1 MNILKVIEE
10 SRDTLINGHINSI
23 PMPFNGT
30 RKSFSGIFPGALV
43 CVTAETSVGKTS
55 LAKYLYLFS
64 VADYMLDDPSFKN
77 FKYKCLWFGL
87 EESEEEF
94 DISIIQYAIS
104 KYYNKHCTQ
113 DELLSRIEP
122 VSDDIVAMI
131 KSEPVQNYFNTIKS
145 FTKFDDQTG
154 HATGIYKT
162 CQEFSK
168 EIGEHHYKEKNI
180 SNGKVISVYS
190 HYTQNDPNLIVAV
203 VIDNVN
209 ILELEKNELGMS
221 LDLSGCIDRLVNT
234 YMRKQVTKHWKWH
247 VCCIQQQQMAAGD
260 LNHYKAGK
268 LEPEPQKL
276 GDNIKVARSYQVI
289 LGLFS
294 PYKHKMST
302 HYNYQILNSTRGQ
315 GEKVEGFEEC
325 FRTIHI
331 CKNRFGRTGVTEP
344 LFFNPKAFNFFSM
357 PKAEDTHN
365 LNQLLTYKKTILKDE

>member
-1 MNILKVIEE
+1 MDILKVIEE
-10 SRDTLINGHINSI
+10 SRDSLIQGHINSI

-30 RKSFSGIFPGALV
+30 RKAFSGIFPGALV

-64 VADYMLDDPSFKN
+64 VADYILDDPAFKS
-77 FKYKCLWFGL
+77 FKYKCIWFGL

-94 DISIIQYAIS
+94 DISILQYAIS
-104 KYYNKHCTQ
+104 KYFNKHCTQ

-122 VSDDIVAMI
+122 ISEEVIAMI
-131 KSEPVQNYFNTIKS
+131 KSDPVQRYFDTVKS

-162 CQEFSK
+162 CQEYSK
-168 EIGEHHYKEKNI
+168 EIGEHHYKEKQL
-180 SNGKVISVYS
+180 SGGKVINIYS
-190 HYTQNDPNLIVAV
+190 HYTQNDPNEIVAV

-247 VCCIQQQQMAAGD
+247 VCCVQQQQMAAGD

-294 PYKHKMST
+294 PYKHKMT
-302 HYNYQILNSTRGQ
+302 NYYKYPILASDR
-315 GEKVEGFEEC
+315 VDGFEEC

-331 CKNRFGRTGVTEP
+331 CKNRFGRTGVAEP
-344 LFFNPKAFNFFSM
+344 LFFNPKGFSFFSM
-357 PKAEDTHN
+357 PKNDDTQN
-365 LNQLLTYKKTILKDE
+365 LNQLLTYKQQILKDE

>member
-1 MNILKVIEE
+1 MDILKVIEE
-10 SRDTLINGHINSI
+10 SRDSLIQGHINSI

-30 RKSFSGIFPGALV
+30 RKAFSGIFPGALV

-64 VADYMLDDPSFKN
+64 VADYILDDPAFTS
-77 FKYKCLWFGL
+77 FKYKCIWFGL

-94 DISIIQYAIS
+94 DISILQYAIS
-104 KYYNKHCTQ
+104 KYFNKHCTQ

-122 VSDDIVAMI
+122 ISEEVIAMI
-131 KSEPVQNYFNTIKS
+131 KSDHVQNYFDTVKS

-162 CQEFSK
+162 CQEYSK
-168 EIGEHHYKEKNI
+168 EIGVHHYKEKQI
-180 SNGKVISVYS
+180 GAGKVINVYS
-190 HYTQNDPNLIVAV
+190 HYTQNDPNTIVAV

-247 VCCIQQQQMAAGD
+247 VCCVQQQQMAAGD

-294 PYKHKMST
+294 PYKHKMT
-302 HYNYQILNSTRGQ
+302 NYYKYPISVSER
-315 GEKVEGFEEC
+315 VDGFEEC

-331 CKNRFGRTGVTEP
+331 CKNRFGRTGVAEP
-344 LFFNPKAFNFFSM
+344 LFFNPKGFSFFSM
-357 PKAEDTHN
+357 PKNDDTQN

>member
-1 MNILKVIEE
+1 MQILNVIEE
-10 SRDTLINGHINSI
+10 NRDALIRGHINSI
-23 PMPFNGT
+23 PMPFNGI
-30 RKSFSGIFPGALV
+30 RKAFSGIFPGALV

-64 VADYMLDDPSFKN
+64 VADYILEDPSFRQ

-94 DISIIQYAIS
+94 DISILQYAIT

-113 DELLSRIEP
+113 DELLSRINP
-122 VSDDIVAMI
+122 ISDEIISMI
-131 KSEPVQNYFNTIKS
+131 KSEVVQTFFNTVKG

-154 HATGIYKT
+154 HATGIYKS
-162 CQEFSK
+162 CQDYSK
-168 EIGEHHYKEKNI
+168 EIGEHHYKEKTLP
-180 SNGKVISVYS
+180 SGKVINLYS
-190 HYTQNDPNLIVAV
+190 HYIQEDPNQIVTV

-221 LDLSGCIDRLVNT
+221 LDLSGCIDKLVNS

-247 VCCIQQQQMAAGD
+247 VCCVQQQQMAAGD

-289 LGLFS
+289 IGLFS
-294 PYKHKMST
+294 PYKHKLT
-302 HYNYQILNSTRGQ
+302 NYYKYQILNSDRT
-315 GEKVEGFEEC
+315 EGFEEC
-325 FRTIHI
+325 FRTVHI
-331 CKNRFGRTGVTEP
+331 CKNRFGRTGIAEP
-344 LFFNPKAFNFFSM
+344 VFFNPKGFSFFSM
-357 PKAEDTHN
+357 PRNDDTEN
-365 LNQLLTYKKTILKDE
+365 LNHLLTHKKTILTDE

>member
-1 MNILKVIEE
+1 MEIVKVIEE
-10 SRDTLINGHINSI
+10 SRESLIRGHINCI
-23 PMPFNGT
+23 PMPFKGT
-30 RKSFSGIFPGALV
+30 RKCYSGIFQGALV

-55 LAKYLYLFS
+55 LTKYLYLFS
-64 VADYMLDDPSFKN
+64 VADYMLEDTSFSD
-77 FKYKCLWFGL
+77 FDYKCLWFGL

-94 DISIIQYAIS
+94 DISILQYALS
-104 KYYNKHCTQ
+104 KYYQKNCTQ
-113 DELLSRIEP
+113 DELLSRINP
-122 VSDDIVAMI
+122 VSEEIIGMI
-131 KSEPVQNYFNTIKS
+131 KSEPVQKYFNTVKS

-154 HATGIYKT
+154 HATGIYKA
-162 CQEFSK
+162 CQDFSK
-168 EIGEHHYKEKNI
+168 EIGEHHYKEKTLN
-180 SNGKVISVYS
+180 NGKTINVYS
-190 HYTQNDPNLIVAV
+190 HYTQHNPNTIVAV
-203 VIDNVN
+203 VVDNVN

-247 VCCIQQQQMAAGD
+247 VCCVQQQQMAAGD

-294 PYKHKMST
+294 PYKHKMPK
-302 HYNYQILNSTRGQ
+302 YYDYQIANSDRA
-315 GEKVEGFEEC
+315 EGFEEC

-331 CKNRFGRTGVTEP
+331 CKNRFGRTGVLEP
-344 LFFNPKAFNFFSM
+344 LFFNPKGFDFFSM
-357 PKAEDTHN
+357 PKKEDTEI

>member
-1 MNILKVIEE
+1 MQIINLIEE
-10 SRDTLINGHINSI
+10 NRDALIRGHINSI
-23 PMPFNGT
+23 PMPFKGI
-30 RKSFSGIFPGALV
+30 RKAFSGIFPGALV

-64 VADYMLDDPSFKN
+64 VADYILDDPSFSN

-94 DISIIQYAIS
+94 DISILQYAIS

-113 DELLSRIEP
+113 DELLSRINP
-122 VSDDIVAMI
+122 ISDEIISMI
-131 KSEPVQNYFNTIKS
+131 KSHPVVTYFNTVKS

-154 HATGIYKT
+154 HATGIYKS
-162 CQEFSK
+162 CQDYSK
-168 EIGEHHYKEKNI
+168 EIGEHHYKEKTLA
-180 SNGKVISVYS
+180 NGKVINLYS
-190 HYTQNDPNLIVAV
+190 HYTQEDPNQIVTV

-221 LDLSGCIDRLVNT
+221 LDLSGCIDKLVNS

-247 VCCIQQQQMAAGD
+247 VCCVQQQQMAAGD

-289 LGLFS
+289 IGLFS
-294 PYKHKMST
+294 PYKHKLT
-302 HYNYQILNSTRGQ
+302 NYYKYQILNSDRT
-315 GEKVEGFEEC
+315 EGFEEC
-325 FRTIHI
+325 FRTVHI
-331 CKNRFGRTGVTEP
+331 CKNRFGRTGIAEP
-344 LFFNPKAFNFFSM
+344 VFFNPKGFSFFSM
-357 PKAEDTHN
+357 PRNDDTEN
-365 LNQLLTYKKTILKDE
+365 LNHLLTYKKTILTDE